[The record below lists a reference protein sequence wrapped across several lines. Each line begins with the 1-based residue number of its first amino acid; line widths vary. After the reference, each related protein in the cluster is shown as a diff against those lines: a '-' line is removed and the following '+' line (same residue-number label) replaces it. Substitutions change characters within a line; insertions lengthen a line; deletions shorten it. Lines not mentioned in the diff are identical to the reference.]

1 MVNSAALEETTIN
14 PGYCTR
20 LKLAGGGERW
30 CFCHEDCEIKA
41 LWVGPHTEQINAG
54 ASSST
59 QADGDQEEHHEE
71 ECKEEK
77 VKQEKGKKRRA
88 EKEKPQEER
97 HKEAKRWYL
106 NSYPGIFCN
115 IPW

>member
-1 MVNSAALEETTIN
+1 M
-14 PGYCTR
+14 
-20 LKLAGGGERW
+20 
-30 CFCHEDCEIKA
+30 
-41 LWVGPHTEQINAG
+41 GPHTEQINAG

-59 QADGDQEEHHEE
+59 QADGDMPGWMQNMTKKTEEEKPQEEHHEE

-97 HKEAKRWYL
+97 HKEAKRWYF
-106 NSYPGIFCN
+106 NSYPGICCN

>member
-1 MVNSAALEETTIN
+1 M
-14 PGYCTR
+14 
-20 LKLAGGGERW
+20 KLAGGGERW
-30 CFCHEDCEIKA
+30 CFWHEDCEIKA

-59 QADGDQEEHHEE
+59 QADGDMPGWMQNVTKKTEEEKPQEEHHEE

-97 HKEAKRWYL
+97 HKEAKRWYF
-106 NSYPGIFCN
+106 NSYPVICCS